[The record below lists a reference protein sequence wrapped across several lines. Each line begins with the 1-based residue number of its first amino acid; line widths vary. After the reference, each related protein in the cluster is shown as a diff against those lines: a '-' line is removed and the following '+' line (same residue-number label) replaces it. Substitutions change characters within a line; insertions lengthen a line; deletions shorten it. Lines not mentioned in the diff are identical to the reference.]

1 MRLASSHD
9 ARGLIRTLLLG
20 LAAATAQDQDHWL
33 TKPVRLIG
41 ASLPGGGTD
50 AYARILAQALSEAL
64 KQQFVVDKRPGG
76 AERERMRTCTIA
88 DDKDCHFSS
97 DCLCLNTKRGRSQ
110 QQLLLSP
117 LLSSCPAC

>member
-76 AERERMRTCTIA
+76 AERDSAKGCGLA
-88 DDKDCHFSS
+88 Q
-97 DCLCLNTKRGRSQ
+97 SQ
-110 QQLLLSP
+110 TTRIVTSLQTVFASKP
-117 LLSSCPAC
+117 NAAAANSNCC